1 MIPIKVNYILNQ
13 GLQVNPEAIAW
24 LNTVQQDKH
33 IGIITVVGKY
43 RTGKSYILNRV
54 LLNQNK
60 GFEVGP
66 TINACTKGL
75 WVWPEL
81 IENSNDPGTRYM
93 VMDTEGLGS
102 LE

>member
-1 MIPIKVNYILNQ
+1 MNAISAEKPIQLISFDANKSNIFLTSE
-13 GLQVNPEAIAW
+13 LQVNTEAINW
-24 LNTVQQDKH
+24 LTSTAQDKH
-33 IGIITVVGKY
+33 IGVITVVGKY

-75 WVWPEL
+75 WVWP
-81 IENSNDPGTRYM
+81 
-93 VMDTEGLGS
+93 
-102 LE
+102 

>member
-1 MIPIKVNYILNQ
+1 MRPLQLISFDSNKRTAIYNL
-13 GLQVNPEAIAW
+13 GLQVTPEAVSW
-24 LNTVQQDKH
+24 LTSVSQEHH
-33 IGIITVVGKY
+33 IGVITVVGKY

-75 WVWPEL
+75 WVWP
-81 IENSNDPGTRYM
+81 
-93 VMDTEGLGS
+93 
-102 LE
+102 